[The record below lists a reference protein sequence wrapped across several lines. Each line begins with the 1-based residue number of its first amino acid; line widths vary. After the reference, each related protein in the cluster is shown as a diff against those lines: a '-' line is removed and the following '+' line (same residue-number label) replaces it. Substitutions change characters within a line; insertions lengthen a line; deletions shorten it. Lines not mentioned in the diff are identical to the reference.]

1 MMPGDRAVVEG
12 RLYQGTD
19 EIISYSLT
27 TTPWGSAPAG
37 VAVKGYSV
45 VGSTYTDV
53 SATIISGAPVVV
65 GDVISFVVKSLTLN
79 GEYRVEVKFTAGGST
94 FEPYVEIEAER

>member
-12 RLYQGTD
+12 RQYQGTD
-19 EIISYSLT
+19 EIIAYNLT

-37 VAVKGYSV
+37 AAVKGYDV
-45 VGSTYTDV
+45 TAGAYTDV
-53 SATIISGAPVVV
+53 SATIISGAPVTV
-65 GDVISFVVKSLTLN
+65 GDVIQFIVKSLTLSH
-79 GEYRVEVKFTAGGST
+79 EYRVEVKFTSGAST